1 VPSTD
6 DHTGLHPGG
15 RHLGGEEY
23 LVRLRAMPSD
33 VPPIIRLRHALKR
46 LLRDYE
52 LRCRDIQDVTP
63 RLTPLVLPPSAG
75 HADGAARCG
84 DR

>member
-1 VPSTD
+1 MFSTD
-6 DHTGLHPGG
+6 DHTGPHPGG
-15 RHLGGEEY
+15 RFQGGEEY
-23 LVRLRAMPSD
+23 LLRLRALPSD

-63 RLTPLVLPPSAG
+63 QLPPLPPARR
-75 HADGAARCG
+75 ADGAAGGG
-84 DR
+84 DG